1 MVRYLSRRYLE
12 QLAKQ
17 HTDRYYQHLGAS
29 EMPIPVNPTVLAVET
44 LGLNVQYLP
53 LCQNGDILGLS
64 AFDDVE
70 ITLHLEDGSEDHKL
84 LTNRDIVIDTALMAD
99 DKIGRCNFTIAH
111 ETAHHILCRRFP
123 KEYGPVCNRRSHIM
137 YRRSKEDHSWVEWQ
151 ADTIASALLLPTELV
166 AACLWV
172 FGLGQRIE
180 MLNSV
185 FRKAEYEKFCNMAS
199 YLGVSKQA
207 LCIRLKQLGML
218 GKEYLANP
226 YDLVTIYND
235 D

>member
-29 EMPIPVNPTVLAVET
+29 DMPIPVNPTVLAVET

-53 LCQNGDILGLS
+53 LCQNGNILGLS
-64 AFDDVE
+64 AFDDAE

-111 ETAHHILCRRFP
+111 ETAQHIQGVDRALAISIGLPVPTEKKMILCLCSACARNFRDTGAYSVRRITEHTERDTCTYCNRSGGLDYEVVP
-123 KEYGPVCNRRSHIM
+123 KES
-137 YRRSKEDHSWVEWQ
+137 Q
-151 ADTIASALLLPTELV
+151 AREVRT
-166 AACLWV
+166 
-172 FGLGQRIE
+172 
-180 MLNSV
+180 
-185 FRKAEYEKFCNMAS
+185 
-199 YLGVSKQA
+199 
-207 LCIRLKQLGML
+207 
-218 GKEYLANP
+218 
-226 YDLVTIYND
+226 
-235 D
+235 